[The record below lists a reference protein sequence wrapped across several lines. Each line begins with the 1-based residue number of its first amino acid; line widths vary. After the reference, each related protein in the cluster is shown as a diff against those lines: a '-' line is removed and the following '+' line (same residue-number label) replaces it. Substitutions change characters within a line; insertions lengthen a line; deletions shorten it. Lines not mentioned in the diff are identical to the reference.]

1 MAGPWEKYAIPAT
14 PAAPPTGPWA
24 KYANSDSPPD
34 GAVPGSKAYADW
46 AMAQARAGKPLPQ
59 YSKVPEAAVPKPD
72 GLMDKAF
79 AAAGSFIEGVPVAG
93 PTLLNLAKDARGAVQ
108 GMTPEQV
115 TAEFQAAKEA
125 NPISSTIG
133 GVAGTVLPLA
143 ALGTVPGVSTVMG
156 TTGGLASQS
165 LFGAGSGAA
174 ISAADTLARGGK
186 PEDAG
191 LNALAGAAVGGI
203 APSLFAGV
211 GKIFGALTGRN
222 TPKAITNVARAL
234 KDDQVDPTAAAAQ
247 IANLGPDGMVMDL
260 GPNLQAQAGALA
272 ATPGVGQTTIRD
284 AIAARGAPEAKSA
297 RINADVADTVGQGPD
312 LDLLKKQI
320 IADQK
325 AAADPLYDG
334 VRDTPV
340 PMQGPFRFVLQ
351 TPLGKEAFRKAAV
364 LAANDGKP
372 VNNGLT
378 IGLVDYAK
386 QALDDMA
393 AVAKRAGN
401 NNDARQA
408 AGMAKLLRSEADK
421 IEPAYRLA
429 REAYA
434 GPAGVMDAIDA
445 GASVFSKDI
454 TPAQLERS
462 LSSMSSGERLAFLDG
477 ARSHI
482 ESQLGNA
489 VNDALSLRNMFR
501 KGWNEQKLRVVLGDD
516 VADDLMKR
524 INREVA
530 FSKTANAVEGN
541 SETARRLASMGEVA
555 PAGKSLSQVSI
566 LGAVLGAVNKAK
578 QSISGYGQKKVNA
591 QMASMLTSG
600 ALSPATVRRLQS
612 ALGPKAPALIAPGA
626 VADTSA
632 VEEKRQPIEL
642 LVTGGNPALSARP

>member
-1 MAGPWEKYAIPAT
+1 MAGPWEKYAVPTTA
-14 PAAPPTGPWA
+14 AAPANGPWA
-24 KYANSDSPPD
+24 KYADPDAPPAD
-34 GAVPGSKAYADW
+34 AVPGSKAYADW
-46 AMAQARAGKPLPQ
+46 AMAQARAGKKLPQ
-59 YSKVPEAAVPKPD
+59 VSEAPEAVVPKQD

-79 AAAGSFIEGVPVAG
+79 AASGSFIDSVPVAG
-93 PTLLNLAKDARGAVQ
+93 PTLLNLAKNARGAVQ
-108 GMTPEQV
+108 GMSPEDV

-143 ALGTVPGVSTVMG
+143 ALGTVPGVSTLMG
-156 TTGGLASQS
+156 TSGGLASQT

-211 GKIFGALTGRN
+211 GKVFGALTGRN

-234 KDDQVDPTAAAAQ
+234 KDDQVDPAAAAAQ
-247 IANLGPDGMVMDL
+247 LANLGPDGMVMDL

-284 AIAARGAPEAKSA
+284 AVAARGAPAAKSA

-320 IADQK
+320 VTDQK
-325 AAADPLYDG
+325 AAADPLYAG

-364 LAANDGKP
+364 LAANDGRP
-372 VNNGLT
+372 VNSLT
-378 IGLVDYAK
+378 IDLVDYAK

-393 AVAKRAGN
+393 AVAKRTGH

-408 AGMAKLLRSEADK
+408 AGMAKLLRTEADK
-421 IEPAYRLA
+421 IEPGYRLA

-434 GPAGVMDAIDA
+434 GPAAVMEAIDA
-445 GASVFSKDI
+445 GAEVFSKDI

-462 LSSMSSGERLAFLDG
+462 LASMSSGERLAFLDG
-477 ARSHI
+477 ARSQI

-541 SETARRLASMGEVA
+541 SETARRLASMGEVS
-555 PAGKSLSQVSI
+555 PEGKNLSQVSV

-578 QSISGYGQKKVNA
+578 QTVSGYGQKKVNA

-600 ALSPATVRRLQS
+600 ALSPATVKRLQA
-612 ALGPKAPALIAPGA
+612 ALGSKAPALIAPGA
-626 VADTSA
+626 AADTA
-632 VEEKRQPIEL
+632 VVEEKRKPIEL
-642 LVTGGNPALSARP
+642 LITGGSPALSAGP